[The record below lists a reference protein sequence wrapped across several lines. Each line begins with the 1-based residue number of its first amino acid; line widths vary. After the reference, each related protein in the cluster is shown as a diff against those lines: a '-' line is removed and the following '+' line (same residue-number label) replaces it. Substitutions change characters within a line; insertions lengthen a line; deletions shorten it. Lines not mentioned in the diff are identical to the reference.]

1 MNAKYNEFI
10 NFLNYI
16 GIITER
22 TKESFNK
29 SLNMFLY
36 KNKKQKKIYS
46 ILSEILENY
55 LNLLI
60 KEDRT
65 SIAKTI
71 VSRYK
76 ENKESLIKNI
86 LFKIL
91 KNKEKKF
98 MLLNLEN
105 WKKKVFSHNNEEMK
119 QNKSEFF
126 NNNTNYN
133 NLNSNEITYLTPLDI
148 STIDLINRQQQYMNK
163 YKQNKINQLKENE
176 KLNNELCPFTPIIY
190 TKNSF
195 NEKKFLKN
203 SERNPYKR
211 LYNDLEKRQNKQDKV
226 QHDNMLLIKQNA
238 MFKTTNP
245 ISPKLRKMKSKER
258 IYQLYNDYK
267 KRRNNKNLLQKEI
280 DNERGLTFS
289 PFFISKPRYSKNSS
303 YRMKT
308 IENSD
313 IKNLV

>member
-1 MNAKYNEFI
+1 MNTKYNEFI

-29 SLNMFLY
+29 SLNKFIY
-36 KNKKQKKIYS
+36 KNKKQNNIYS

-55 LNLLI
+55 LNMLI
-60 KEDRT
+60 KEDKI

-71 VSRYK
+71 VLRYK

-86 LFKIL
+86 LIKLL
-91 KNKEKKF
+91 KNKEKQFLMFNFVKW
-98 MLLNLEN
+98 ER
-105 WKKKVFSHNNEEMK
+105 KVFSSNYEMK
-119 QNKSEFF
+119 QNKSELF
-126 NNNTNYN
+126 NNYTY
-133 NLNSNEITYLTPLDI
+133 SNEITHLTPLDI

-211 LYNDLEKRQNKQDKV
+211 LYDDLEKRQNKKDRIQYDK
-226 QHDNMLLIKQNA
+226 MLTIKKNS
-238 MFKTTNP
+238 MFKTKNP

-258 IYQLYNDYK
+258 IAQLYNDYK
-267 KRRNNKNLLQKEI
+267 IRRNNQNLLQKEI

-289 PFFISKPRYSKNSS
+289 PFFITKSKSSKNSS
-303 YRMKT
+303 YRIKT
-308 IENSD
+308 VENS
-313 IKNLV
+313 VY

>member
-1 MNAKYNEFI
+1 MNTKYNEFI

-29 SLNMFLY
+29 SLNKFIY
-36 KNKKQKKIYS
+36 KNKKQNNIYS

-55 LNLLI
+55 LNMLI
-60 KEDRT
+60 KEDKI

-71 VSRYK
+71 VLRYK

-86 LFKIL
+86 LIKLL
-91 KNKEKKF
+91 KNKEKQF
-98 MLLNLEN
+98 LMFNLVKWER
-105 WKKKVFSHNNEEMK
+105 KVFSSNYEMK
-119 QNKSEFF
+119 QNKSELF
-126 NNNTNYN
+126 NNYNY
-133 NLNSNEITYLTPLDI
+133 SNEITHLTPLDI

-211 LYNDLEKRQNKQDKV
+211 LYDDLEKRQNKKDRIQYDK
-226 QHDNMLLIKQNA
+226 MLTIKKNS
-238 MFKTTNP
+238 MFKTKNP
-245 ISPKLRKMKSKER
+245 ISKKLRKMKSKER
-258 IYQLYNDYK
+258 IDQLYNDYK
-267 KRRNNKNLLQKEI
+267 IRRNNQNLLQKEI

-289 PFFISKPRYSKNSS
+289 PFFITKSKSSKNSS
-303 YRMKT
+303 YRIKT
-308 IENSD
+308 VENSGY
-313 IKNLV
+313 

>member
-29 SLNMFLY
+29 SLNKFIY
-36 KNKKQKKIYS
+36 KNKKQNNIYS

-55 LNLLI
+55 LNMLI
-60 KEDRT
+60 KEDKI

-71 VSRYK
+71 VLRYK

-86 LFKIL
+86 LIKLL
-91 KNKEKKF
+91 KNKEKQF
-98 MLLNLEN
+98 LMFNLVK
-105 WKKKVFSHNNEEMK
+105 WQRKVFSSNYEMK
-119 QNKSEFF
+119 QNKSELF
-126 NNNTNYN
+126 NNYTY
-133 NLNSNEITYLTPLDI
+133 SNEITHLTPLDI

-163 YKQNKINQLKENE
+163 YKQNKINQLKEKE

-211 LYNDLEKRQNKQDKV
+211 LYDDLEKRQNKKDRIQYDK
-226 QHDNMLLIKQNA
+226 MLTIKQNSI
-238 MFKTTNP
+238 FKTKNP
-245 ISPKLRKMKSKER
+245 VSPKLRKMKSKER
-258 IYQLYNDYK
+258 IAQLYNDYK
-267 KRRNNKNLLQKEI
+267 IRRNNQNLLQKEI

-289 PFFISKPRYSKNSS
+289 PFFITKSKSSKNSS
-303 YRMKT
+303 YRIKT
-308 IENSD
+308 VENSGY
-313 IKNLV
+313 

>member
-211 LYNDLEKRQNKQDKV
+211 LYDDLEKRQNKKDRIQYDK
-226 QHDNMLLIKQNA
+226 MLTIKKNS
-238 MFKTTNP
+238 MFKTKNP

-258 IYQLYNDYK
+258 IDQLYNDYK
-267 KRRNNKNLLQKEI
+267 IRRNNQNLLQKEI

-289 PFFISKPRYSKNSS
+289 PFFITKSKSSKNSS
-303 YRMKT
+303 YRIKT
-308 IENSD
+308 VENSGY
-313 IKNLV
+313 

>member
-36 KNKKQKKIYS
+36 KNKKQKNIYS

-76 ENKESLIKNI
+76 ENKDSLIKNI
-86 LFKIL
+86 LFKLL

-105 WKKKVFSHNNEEMK
+105 WQKKVFSYNNEEMK

-133 NLNSNEITYLTPLDI
+133 NLNSNEITHLTPLDI

-211 LYNDLEKRQNKQDKV
+211 LYDDLEKRQNKKDRIQYDK
-226 QHDNMLLIKQNA
+226 MLTIKQNSI
-238 MFKTTNP
+238 FKTKNP
-245 ISPKLRKMKSKER
+245 VSPKLRKMKSKER
-258 IYQLYNDYK
+258 IAQLYNDYK
-267 KRRNNKNLLQKEI
+267 IRRNNQNLLQKEI

-289 PFFISKPRYSKNSS
+289 PFFITKSKSSKNSS
-303 YRMKT
+303 YRIKT
-308 IENSD
+308 VENSGY
-313 IKNLV
+313 

>member
-1 MNAKYNEFI
+1 MNTKYNEFI

-29 SLNMFLY
+29 SLNKFIY
-36 KNKKQKKIYS
+36 TNKKQNNIYS

-55 LNLLI
+55 LNMLI
-60 KEDRT
+60 KEDKI

-71 VSRYK
+71 VLRYK

-86 LFKIL
+86 LIKLL
-91 KNKEKKF
+91 KNKEKQF
-98 MLLNLEN
+98 LMFNLVKWER
-105 WKKKVFSHNNEEMK
+105 KVFSSNYEMK
-119 QNKSEFF
+119 QNKSELF
-126 NNNTNYN
+126 NNYNY
-133 NLNSNEITYLTPLDI
+133 SNEITHLTPLDI

-211 LYNDLEKRQNKQDKV
+211 LYDDLEKRQNKKDRIQYDK
-226 QHDNMLLIKQNA
+226 MLTIKKNS
-238 MFKTTNP
+238 MFKTKNP

-258 IYQLYNDYK
+258 IDQLYNDYK
-267 KRRNNKNLLQKEI
+267 IRRNNQNLLQKEI

-289 PFFISKPRYSKNSS
+289 PFFITKSKSSKNSS
-303 YRMKT
+303 YRIKT
-308 IENSD
+308 VENSGY
-313 IKNLV
+313 